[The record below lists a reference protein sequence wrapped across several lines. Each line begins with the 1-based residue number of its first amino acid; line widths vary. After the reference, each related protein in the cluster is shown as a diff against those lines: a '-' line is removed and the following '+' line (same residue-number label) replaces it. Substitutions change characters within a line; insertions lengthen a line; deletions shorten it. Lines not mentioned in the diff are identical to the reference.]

1 MPLTIPA
8 ADKFSAVIGPNSAV
22 SDPGDTA
29 NHDVTGATVALPRA
43 GTYWFT
49 FLVFGTATVNP
60 TTVGFGVAFSGTTTT
75 LAAETSITVASG
87 GSAVSGLVQT
97 VSDTLPTTAISTA
110 AGSSKGLSARG
121 TITVS
126 TAGTLAV
133 RFNRASNAI
142 SFAAGGG
149 GFVIEK

>member
-1 MPLTIPA
+1 MPVSIPA
-8 ADKFSAVIGPNSAV
+8 ADKFSAVIGPSSAV

-29 NHDVTGATVALPRA
+29 NHDVTGLTVALPRA
-43 GTYWFT
+43 GTYVFN

-75 LAAETSITVASG
+75 LAAETSITISTG
-87 GSAVSGLVQT
+87 GSSVSGLVQI

-110 AGSSKGLSARG
+110 AGTLKGMSVRG

-133 RFNRASNAI
+133 RFNRSANAI
-142 SFAAGGG
+142 SFAAGSA

>member
-1 MPLTIPA
+1 MPLSIPA
-8 ADKFSAVIGPNSAV
+8 ADKFSAVVGPNTAV

-29 NHDVTGATVALPRA
+29 NHDVTGLTVALPRA
-43 GTYWFT
+43 GTYYYDFIVQST
-49 FLVFGTATVNP
+49 VTVNP
-60 TTVGFGVAFSGTTTT
+60 TTIGLGIAYSGTVTSLVGSIVLSGFGAVQSTSDSLPTQAQSLTT
-75 LAAETSITVASG
+75 LRSQKV
-87 GSAVSGLVQT
+87 L
-97 VSDTLPTTAISTA
+97 
-110 AGSSKGLSARG
+110 G

-149 GFVIEK
+149 GIVVEK